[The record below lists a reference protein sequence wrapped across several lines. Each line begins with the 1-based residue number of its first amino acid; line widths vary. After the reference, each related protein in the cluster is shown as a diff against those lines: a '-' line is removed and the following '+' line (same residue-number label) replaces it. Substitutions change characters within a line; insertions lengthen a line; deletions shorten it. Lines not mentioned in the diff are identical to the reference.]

1 MLKKSNAYLLGGGIG
16 SLSAP
21 ALMIRDGGLPS
32 GNIFILDRINKSSFA
47 WSASYRF
54 HLSHSPV
61 QESDL
66 NL

>member
-16 SLSAP
+16 SLAAP
-21 ALMIRDGGLPS
+21 AFMIPNGGLPG
-32 GNIFILDRINKSSFA
+32 GNIFILDPINKSSFA